1 MNVISKYLPYIVIVL
16 LTIIT
21 TLSFYLHSRVEKIS
35 ELEQTVSR
43 YEEVIENNNHA
54 INLLKKDVAYTEDL
68 LSRLQQQR
76 EETEQE
82 YTELE
87 GEWQRLREQDRRHAN
102 ANNQDSSTTVNLSEH
117 FRVLQQAACSANR
130 DCL

>member
-1 MNVISKYLPYIVIVL
+1 MNFINKYLPYIVIVL
-16 LTIIT
+16 LSIII

-35 ELEQTVSR
+35 ELERDVER
-43 YEEVIENNNHA
+43 YEQVIENNNHA
-54 INLLKKDVAYTEDL
+54 INLLKKDIAYTEDL

-87 GEWQRLREQDRRHAN
+87 GEWQRLREQDRRHTN
-102 ANNQDSSTTVNLSEH
+102 ADNQDSSNTVNLSEH